1 MHFDVASV
9 VVAYVDTSGH
19 FFVEA
24 SDYVVSFWFGYVV
37 FRMEEQGGWACVK
50 TTCRF
55 FIKNENGIYDR
66 RLYGLRVKKRE
77 ARL

>member
-1 MHFDVASV
+1 MHIEVAAV

-37 FRMEEQGGWACVK
+37 FRDARTRWVGLGK
-50 TTCRF
+50 DDLSRF
-55 FIKNENGIYDR
+55 H
-66 RLYGLRVKKRE
+66 
-77 ARL
+77 

>member
-37 FRMEEQGGWACVK
+37 FRGARTRWWACVK

-66 RLYGLRVKKRE
+66 RFYGLRVKKRE
-77 ARL
+77 ACL